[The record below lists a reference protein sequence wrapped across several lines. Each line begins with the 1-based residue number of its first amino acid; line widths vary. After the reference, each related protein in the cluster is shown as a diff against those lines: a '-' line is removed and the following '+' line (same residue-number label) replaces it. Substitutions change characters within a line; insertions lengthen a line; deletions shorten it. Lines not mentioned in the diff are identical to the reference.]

1 MGTRVF
7 LSLSPLRRLPTRR
20 VLMCD
25 INVHGSCIRPGNP
38 PGDSRKVT
46 TTCEPLLRN
55 LQHALVSGDKRALIV
70 QEADG
75 TFVTEVSVAPRWA
88 SAALQAPTDGRIEKR
103 KPKPRGEQW
112 MSFSID

>member
-7 LSLSPLRRLPTRR
+7 LSLSPLCRLPTRR

-55 LQHALVSGDKRALIV
+55 LQHALVSGDKRDRGVRGA
-70 QEADG
+70 AMGFGSAAG
-75 TFVTEVSVAPRWA
+75 TDRWA
-88 SAALQAPTDGRIEKR
+88 DREAETQAPGRAMDVI
-103 KPKPRGEQW
+103 
-112 MSFSID
+112 FD